1 MIAFWIGTVVLLAAS
16 CIFIVYPLLKPKKL
30 DEAAM
35 RDDLNKA
42 FYKDRLA
49 ELESEDQAGIVG
61 NKDDLVTDLKQS
73 LLDDIPVAQVDTGT
87 SIVSMKWLAL
97 SLIIF
102 MIAVSYGV
110 YALFGAQ
117 AKVAHWKQVE
127 NNLPVLSQKL
137 MNPKGVELTDQEM
150 ADLTL
155 ALRSRLQYNTDDAT
169 GWILLGRI
177 GLANR
182 DIETAIGALTKADK
196 LMPDNRDVQ
205 LSLAQALMF
214 SSDQADLQKADSILA
229 DLLKQPN
236 VDLRVYSLL
245 AFSAYESGDYAK
257 AIDYWKDLQ
266 AKIGKDDARYDMLS
280 RSIKTAQ
287 RELDGLQHPQKVV
300 HQGTPVKVTISLSPE
315 VKLPESG
322 VLIVSIHTAD
332 GAPMPVAA
340 ARYPLSQFPITVV
353 LDDRNSMIESRKLSS
368 LSDIIVRARID
379 SDGNVATRE
388 GDWHGESLPIHLGDD
403 VVVSIDKKY

>member
-16 CIFIVYPLLKPKKL
+16 CIFIVYPLLKPNKL

-73 LLDDIPVAQVDTGT
+73 LLDDIPVAQVDTDT

-403 VVVSIDKKY
+403 VIVSIDKKY

>member
-1 MIAFWIGTVVLLAAS
+1 MIAFWIGTIILLAIS
-16 CIFIVYPLLKPKKL
+16 CVFVLYPLLKPKEV
-30 DEAAM
+30 DEAEQ

-42 FYKDRLA
+42 FFRDRLA

-61 NKDDLVTDLKQS
+61 NKDDLVLDLKQS
-73 LLDDIPVAQVDTGT
+73 LLDDIPVAEQQKTDSAAV
-87 SIVSMKWLAL
+87 KWMAIPLV
-97 SLIIF
+97 IF
-102 MIAVSYGV
+102 MAIASYGV
-110 YALFGAQ
+110 YALYGAHS
-117 AKVAHWKQVE
+117 KVAHWKQVE

-137 MNPKGVELTDQEM
+137 MNPQGVELTEQEM
-150 ADLTL
+150 TDLTL
-155 ALRSRLQYNTDDAT
+155 ALRSRLQYNADDAT
-169 GWILLGRI
+169 GWVLLGRI

-182 DIETAIGALTKADK
+182 DIETAIGALTKADN
-196 LMPDNRDVQ
+196 LMPNNQDVQ

-214 SSDQADLQKADSILA
+214 SSDQVDLQKADSILA
-229 DLLKQPN
+229 QLIKQPD

-257 AIDYWKDLQ
+257 AIDYWKALQ
-266 AKIGKDDARYDMLS
+266 DKIGKDDDRYDMLS

-287 RELDGLQHPQKVV
+287 RELDATNHPEQKTY
-300 HQGTPVKVTISLSPE
+300 QGTPVKVTVSLSPE

-322 VLIVSIHTAD
+322 VLIVSVHTAD

-340 ARYPLSQFPITVV
+340 ARYPISQFPVTVV
-353 LDDRNSMIESRKLSS
+353 LDDSNSMIESRKLSS
-368 LSDIIVRARID
+368 LSDIMVKARID

-403 VVVSIDKKY
+403 AVISIEKKY

>member
-73 LLDDIPVAQVDTGT
+73 LLDDIPVAQVDTDT

-379 SDGNVATRE
+379 SDGNVATRDN
-388 GDWHGESLPIHLGDD
+388 DWHGESLPIHLGDD

>member
-1 MIAFWIGTVVLLAAS
+1 MMAFWIGSVLLLAVS
-16 CIFIVYPLLKPKKL
+16 CALIVYPLLKPKQV
-30 DEAAM
+30 DEVAQ

-42 FYKDRLA
+42 FFKDRLA

-73 LLDDIPVAQVDTGT
+73 LLDDIPADKKNAAANAG
-87 SIVSMKWLAL
+87 SMKWLAAPL
-97 SLIIF
+97 VIF
-102 MIAVSYGV
+102 MAVLSYGA
-110 YALFGAQ
+110 YSLYGAQ
-117 AKVAHWKQVE
+117 SKVAHWKEVE
-127 NNLPVLSQKL
+127 NNLPLLSQKL
-137 MNPKGVELTDQEM
+137 MNPNGVELTDQEM
-150 ADLTL
+150 TDLTL
-155 ALRSRLQYNTDDAT
+155 ALRSRLQYNQQDAT
-169 GWILLGRI
+169 GWVLLGRI

-196 LMPDNRDVQ
+196 LMPNNADIQ

-214 SSDQADLQKADSILA
+214 SSDQAELQKADSILA
-229 DLLKQPN
+229 QLLKQPD

-245 AFSAYESGDYAK
+245 AFSAYENGNYAQ
-257 AIDYWKDLQ
+257 AIDYWKQLQ
-266 AKIGKDDARYDMLS
+266 AKIGTEDERYDMLT

-287 RELDGLQHPQKVV
+287 RELDAQQHPQQAQVE
-300 HQGTPVKVTISLSPE
+300 GTPVKVTISLAPQIA
-315 VKLPESG
+315 LPKAG

-340 ARYPLSQFPITVV
+340 ARYPISSFPITVV

-379 SDGNVATRE
+379 TDGNVATKD

-403 VVVSIDKKY
+403 AVVSIDSQY

>member
-73 LLDDIPVAQVDTGT
+73 LLDDIPVAQVDTDT

>member
-73 LLDDIPVAQVDTGT
+73 LLDDIPVAQVDTDT

-403 VVVSIDKKY
+403 VIVSIDKKY

>member
-16 CIFIVYPLLKPKKL
+16 CILIIYPLLKPKEQ
-30 DEAAM
+30 DEAAL

-73 LLDDIPVAQVDTGT
+73 LLDDIPTSQV
-87 SIVSMKWLAL
+87 SNSANIVTMKWLVL
-97 SLIIF
+97 PLILF
-102 MIAVSYGV
+102 MVVVSYGV

-117 AKVAHWKQVE
+117 VKVAHWKQVE

-155 ALRSRLQYNTDDAT
+155 ALRSRLQYNADDAT

-182 DIETAIGALTKADK
+182 DIETAIGALTKADN
-196 LMPDNRDVQ
+196 LMPNNQDVQ

-229 DLLKQPN
+229 ELLKQPN

-266 AKIGKDDARYDMLS
+266 SKIGKDDDRYEMLS

-287 RELDGLQHPQKVV
+287 RELDSLQHPQKEV

-315 VKLPESG
+315 VQLPKSG

-340 ARYPLSQFPITVV
+340 ARYPLSKFPLTVV
-353 LDDRNSMIESRKLSS
+353 LDDNNSMIESRKLSS
-368 LSDIIVRARID
+368 LSDIMVKARID
-379 SDGNVATRE
+379 SDGNVATRDN
-388 GDWHGESLPIHLGDD
+388 DWHGESLPIHLGDE
-403 VVVSIDKKY
+403 VVISIDKKY